1 MERHD
6 DIKNKKV
13 FKAETSN
20 FSEKVTNSYLGNEMA
35 DNDDSFF
42 SCAGKDDLPD
52 NTGADVND
60 KCLDMQEQGDNV
72 VEVKQLRQPTT
83 NENERDN
90 VEVKQLRR
98 ATSSPALGAISRR
111 RSLGESGRLSDV
123 SQLLFSSSSNNIGLE
138 RPATAQAA
146 VKQQPSSQTE
156 IKTNASKIDAK
167 PDEPP
172 PPPPPMRVKTQAQVV
187 GDKMRPSLP
196 PKGDTKGSKDNKSTL
211 SPKRNTGGSKSKDKT
226 VMAKANSPK
235 RDLLSRF
242 KTYEDQLRVD
252 PANRYNQLPQ
262 HSPKSQRTA
271 SRRQRTSGSSGRR
284 TTQSTLSSEARE
296 DGVQMCSIQASSVNE
311 NESTPESQKQAGL
324 LKKKGGVCPSSPS
337 VRRSNYPR
345 SIIPLVFDILRIAV
359 VSKETF
365 FVVYYK
371 STSNLLL
378 VHVQKLISSLLSSS
392 YF

>member
-1 MERHD
+1 
-6 DIKNKKV
+6 
-13 FKAETSN
+13 
-20 FSEKVTNSYLGNEMA
+20 MA

-111 RSLGESGRLSDV
+111 RSLGESSGRLSDV
-123 SQLLFSSSSNNIGLE
+123 SQLLFSSSNNIELE
-138 RPATAQAA
+138 RPATAG
-146 VKQQPSSQTE
+146 VKQLGRLQTE
-156 IKTNASKIDAK
+156 IKTNAPKTDAK

-172 PPPPPMRVKTQAQVV
+172 PPPPIRVKAQTQVV
-187 GDKMRPSLP
+187 EDKMRASLP
-196 PKGDTKGSKDNKSTL
+196 PKGVTKSKDNKSTL
-211 SPKRNTGGSKSKDKT
+211 SPKRNPGGSKSMIDKT
-226 VMAKANSPK
+226 VMAKANSK

-365 FVVYYK
+365 FVVYYI
-371 STSNLLL
+371 STC
-378 VHVQKLISSLLSSS
+378 
-392 YF
+392 Y

>member
-1 MERHD
+1 M
-6 DIKNKKV
+6 I
-13 FKAETSN
+13 
-20 FSEKVTNSYLGNEMA
+20 
-35 DNDDSFF
+35 
-42 SCAGKDDLPD
+42 
-52 NTGADVND
+52 
-60 KCLDMQEQGDNV
+60 
-72 VEVKQLRQPTT
+72 
-83 NENERDN
+83 
-90 VEVKQLRR
+90 
-98 ATSSPALGAISRR
+98 
-111 RSLGESGRLSDV
+111 
-123 SQLLFSSSSNNIGLE
+123 
-138 RPATAQAA
+138 
-146 VKQQPSSQTE
+146 
-156 IKTNASKIDAK
+156 
-167 PDEPP
+167 
-172 PPPPPMRVKTQAQVV
+172 
-187 GDKMRPSLP
+187 
-196 PKGDTKGSKDNKSTL
+196 
-211 SPKRNTGGSKSKDKT
+211 DKT
-226 VMAKANSPK
+226 VMAKANSK

-371 STSNLLL
+371 STSTC
-378 VHVQKLISSLLSSS
+378 
-392 YF
+392 Y

>member
-1 MERHD
+1 MTTRSFH
-6 DIKNKKV
+6 
-13 FKAETSN
+13 A
-20 FSEKVTNSYLGNEMA
+20 LGN
-35 DNDDSFF
+35 
-42 SCAGKDDLPD
+42 LPD
-52 NTGADVND
+52 KTGADVND
-60 KCLDMQEQGDNV
+60 KCSDSQHEQGDNV

-111 RSLGESGRLSDV
+111 RSLRESGRLSDV
-123 SQLLFSSSSNNIGLE
+123 SQLLFSSRNNIKLE
-138 RPATAQAA
+138 RPATAQPA
-146 VKQQPSSQTE
+146 VKQLGRSQTE
-156 IKTNASKIDAK
+156 IKTNAPKTEVKVKAA
-167 PDEPP
+167 DEPP
-172 PPPPPMRVKTQAQVV
+172 PPPVRGKAQTQVV
-187 GDKMRPSLP
+187 EDKMRPSPP
-196 PKGDTKGSKDNKSTL
+196 PKGDMKGHRHVSSKDNKSTL

-226 VMAKANSPK
+226 VK

-284 TTQSTLSSEARE
+284 TTQSTLSSGARD

-311 NESTPESQKQAGL
+311 NESTPESQKHAGL

-365 FVVYYK
+365 FVVFYI
-371 STSNLLL
+371 STC
-378 VHVQKLISSLLSSS
+378 
-392 YF
+392 Y

>member
-1 MERHD
+1 MTTRSFH
-6 DIKNKKV
+6 
-13 FKAETSN
+13 A
-20 FSEKVTNSYLGNEMA
+20 LGN
-35 DNDDSFF
+35 
-42 SCAGKDDLPD
+42 LPD
-52 NTGADVND
+52 KTGADVND
-60 KCLDMQEQGDNV
+60 KCSDSQHEQGDNV

-111 RSLGESGRLSDV
+111 RSLGESSGRLSDV
-123 SQLLFSSSSNNIGLE
+123 SQLLFSSSSNSFGLE
-138 RPATAQAA
+138 RPATAG
-146 VKQQPSSQTE
+146 VKQLGRLQTE
-156 IKTNASKIDAK
+156 IKTNAPKTDAK

-172 PPPPPMRVKTQAQVV
+172 PPPPIRVKAQTQVV
-187 GDKMRPSLP
+187 EDKMRASLP
-196 PKGDTKGSKDNKSTL
+196 PKGDTKGHRHVSSKDNKSTL
-211 SPKRNTGGSKSKDKT
+211 SPKRNPGGSKSMIDKT
-226 VMAKANSPK
+226 VMAKANSK

-324 LKKKGGVCPSSPS
+324 LKKKGGVCP
-337 VRRSNYPR
+337 
-345 SIIPLVFDILRIAV
+345 
-359 VSKETF
+359 
-365 FVVYYK
+365 
-371 STSNLLL
+371 
-378 VHVQKLISSLLSSS
+378 
-392 YF
+392 

>member
-1 MERHD
+1 
-6 DIKNKKV
+6 
-13 FKAETSN
+13 
-20 FSEKVTNSYLGNEMA
+20 
-35 DNDDSFF
+35 
-42 SCAGKDDLPD
+42 
-52 NTGADVND
+52 
-60 KCLDMQEQGDNV
+60 MQEQGDNV

-111 RSLGESGRLSDV
+111 RSLGESSGRLSDV
-123 SQLLFSSSSNNIGLE
+123 SQLLFSSSSNSFGLE
-138 RPATAQAA
+138 RPATAG
-146 VKQQPSSQTE
+146 VKQLGRSQTE
-156 IKTNASKIDAK
+156 IKTNAPKTDAK

-187 GDKMRPSLP
+187 GDKMIPSLP

-226 VMAKANSPK
+226 VMAKANSK

-242 KTYEDQLRVD
+242 KTYEDQLRVG
-252 PANRYNQLPQ
+252 PANNRYNQLPQ